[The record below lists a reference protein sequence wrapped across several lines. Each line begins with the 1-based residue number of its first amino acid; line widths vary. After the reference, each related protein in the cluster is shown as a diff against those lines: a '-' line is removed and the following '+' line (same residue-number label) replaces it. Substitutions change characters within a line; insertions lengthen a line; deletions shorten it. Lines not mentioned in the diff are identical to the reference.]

1 MSEAHQRASDILR
14 QNEEALRR
22 VADNLTRLET
32 IGVEDF
38 KTLYEGG
45 ELPVPVKA
53 EEPAKAEP
61 EVKTPAPESP
71 ASPPAGRLAE
81 EPGSAA

>member
-1 MSEAHQRASDILR
+1 MSEAHQRATDILR

-32 IGVEDF
+32 IGIEDF
-38 KTLYEGG
+38 KALYEGR

-61 EVKTPAPESP
+61 QVEPPAPESP
-71 ASPPAGRLAE
+71 AAPPAGRLAE